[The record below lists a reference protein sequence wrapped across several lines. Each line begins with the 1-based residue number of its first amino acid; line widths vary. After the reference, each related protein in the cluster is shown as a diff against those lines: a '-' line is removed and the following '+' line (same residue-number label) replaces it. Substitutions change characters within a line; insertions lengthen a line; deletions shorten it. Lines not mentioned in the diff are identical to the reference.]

1 MSAIPSRS
9 PLRLLACAL
18 VLATVSGR
26 ATSVGDSYEKVIAEK
41 GKPKSQMQAGA
52 MRVLTYAD
60 SSIKLRD
67 DVVVSV
73 KAIAPPPQEAA
84 PASNAAGQAPAPA
97 VTIDSL
103 KRRLK
108 DALTRVNT
116 IVNQPVD
123 TVPLTPALRAW
134 VWPDGWFH
142 PGAGT
147 PDFNTVD
154 IRKTQETKQYEDIA
168 FITSNLNPGVAFRG
182 ADVEF
187 NSMTKMFYIDR
198 SLPKKRLTEEEMV
211 EINRLYRVI
220 GSCERQLQLMGAQ

>member
-1 MSAIPSRS
+1 MSPSASRL
-9 PLRLLACAL
+9 PLCLLAAAL
-18 VLATVSGR
+18 FLAAAAGR
-26 ATSVGDSYEKVIAEK
+26 ATEVGDSYAKVLAEK
-41 GKPKSQMQAGA
+41 GAPKSQMQAGS
-52 MRVLTYAD
+52 MRVLTYPDLA
-60 SSIKLRD
+60 IKLKD

-73 KAIAPPPQEAA
+73 KAIASPSPAAA
-84 PASNAAGQAPAPA
+84 PAAIAPGQVPAPA
-97 VTIDSL
+97 VTIDLL
-103 KRRLK
+103 KRRMK

-116 IVNQPVD
+116 IVNQTVD
-123 TVPLTPALRAW
+123 SVPLTPALRAAF
-134 VWPDGWFH
+134 WPDGWFH
-142 PGAGT
+142 PGAGI

-154 IRKTQETKQYEDIA
+154 IRTTQETKQYAENA
-168 FITSNLNPGVAFRG
+168 FITSNLNPSVAFRG